1 MDRIA
6 TPLSPALEHGALRTE
21 RDTRA
26 ILAADLFEG
35 ARQWDARAERA
46 AREGQDLLNET
57 CRRNAARF
65 RDRAHVLLEH
75 CP

>member
-6 TPLSPALEHGALRTE
+6 APLSPALEFGALRSE
-21 RDTRA
+21 RDSRA

-46 AREGQDLLNET
+46 AEDGHGLLTQT
-57 CRRNAARF
+57 CRRNAALF
-65 RDRAHVLLEH
+65 RERAHGLLEK

>member
-6 TPLSPALEHGALRTE
+6 TPMSPALEYGALRNE

-35 ARQWDARAERA
+35 AQQWDARAERA
-46 AREGQDLLNET
+46 ARDGHDLLTQT
-57 CRRNAARF
+57 CRRNAALLRE
-65 RDRAHVLLEH
+65 RAHVLLEK